1 MSRNLQWILC
11 AVQDFDISVSRA
23 MELIE
28 FDRSGKFT
36 DDMMPVDVRSG
47 RLFSLDDAPI
57 QKYEELLA
65 ERDDLTIK
73 LSWLEGQEPVG
84 EVTHSSIYRNANGK
98 YHHQFLSDMRI
109 DVRAGL
115 YARPVPPVDPANKDE
130 TIDNLWGQSA
140 HGTRREDIAAAYNA
154 GALAEQERHG
164 PVASMELD
172 DDHPLSLVDSQ
183 INGLLQG
190 QGASE
195 DHEDV
200 IAFFLKTGLPR
211 STVNRIHQA
220 IVWGDMKTDL
230 RADIFRS
237 MINELRDTAK
247 NFHDHDSLRER
258 LRGVVNKFIKV
269 QL

>member
-1 MSRNLQWILC
+1 MS
-11 AVQDFDISVSRA
+11 
-23 MELIE
+23 
-28 FDRSGKFT
+28 
-36 DDMMPVDVRSG
+36 
-47 RLFSLDDAPI
+47 
-57 QKYEELLA
+57 
-65 ERDDLTIK
+65 
-73 LSWLEGQEPVG
+73 
-84 EVTHSSIYRNANGK
+84 
-98 YHHQFLSDMRI
+98 
-109 DVRAGL
+109 
-115 YARPVPPVDPANKDE
+115 KDE

-164 PVASMELD
+164 PVAWGITKDGALVSVRRFAPSKMSVATDVVVIPLYASMELDLD
-172 DDHPLSLVDSQ
+172 DDHPLSLVNSQ
-183 INGLLQG
+183 IDGLLQG

-211 STVNRIHQA
+211 STVDRIHQA

>member
-1 MSRNLQWILC
+1 MTGSNLRWILC

-28 FDRSGKFT
+28 CDRSGKFT
-36 DDMMPVDVRSG
+36 DDMMTANANSRCVFNFDDV
-47 RLFSLDDAPI
+47 PI
-57 QKYEELLA
+57 QKYEALLA
-65 ERDDLTIK
+65 DRNDLAMK

-115 YARPVPPVDPANKDE
+115 YARPVPPVDPANPTPD
-130 TIDNLWGQSA
+130 
-140 HGTRREDIAAAYNA
+140 
-154 GALAEQERHG
+154 
-164 PVASMELD
+164 ELD
-172 DDHPLSLVDSQ
+172 DDHPLCCINSQ
-183 INGLLQG
+183 IDGLLQG

-211 STVNRIHQA
+211 STVNRIHHA
-220 IVWGDMKTDL
+220 IVWGDMKTEL
-230 RADIFRS
+230 RADIFRD

-247 NFHDHDSLRER
+247 AFHDHDSLRER

>member
-1 MSRNLQWILC
+1 MSRNLQWILS
-11 AVQDFDISVSRA
+11 AVQDFDISVNRA

-28 FDRSGKFT
+28 CDRAGKFT
-36 DDMMPVDVRSG
+36 DDMMPADARS
-47 RLFSLDDAPI
+47 RHLFVLDDIPV
-57 QKYEELLA
+57 QKYEALLA
-65 ERDDLTIK
+65 DRDDLAMK

-84 EVTHSSIYRNANGK
+84 EVTHSSIYRDANGK

-115 YARPVPPVDPANKDE
+115 YARPVPPADPANKDE

-172 DDHPLSLVDSQ
+172 DHPPSLVNSQ
-183 INGLLQG
+183 IDGLLQG

-211 STVNRIHQA
+211 STVDRIHHA
-220 IVWGDMKTDL
+220 IVWGDMKTEL
-230 RADIFRS
+230 RADIFRD

-247 NFHDHDSLRER
+247 TFHNHDSLRER
-258 LRGVVNKFIKV
+258 LCGVVDKFIKV